1 MCIFFGSLSSMEAGE
16 TTRVRPGLRERKKQR
31 TRETIARVALQL
43 FAERGYERTTLA
55 EIADAAD
62 VSKRTIFTY
71 FESKEDILFSDV
83 PALLEQ
89 LRQTLEQ
96 RPPGSTTVDALREF
110 LSCGA
115 PLDDKAMLRKKI
127 IHTDERLRLSKRA
140 RFGRVEQLI
149 AVSIAKDLQAAPD
162 DVRPPLVAA
171 SITAALTTMRDRLEA
186 ESGEPI
192 SHEQAMAILD
202 EVLEFLSGGLEALRR
217 AQETRAT

>member
-1 MCIFFGSLSSMEAGE
+1 MEAGE
-16 TTRVRPGLRERKKQR
+16 TIQVRPGLRERKKQR
-31 TRETIARVALQL
+31 TRQTIARVALQL
-43 FAERGYERTTLA
+43 FAERGYEQTTLA

-62 VSKRTIFTY
+62 VSKRTIFAY

-96 RPPGSTTVDALREF
+96 RPPGATTVDALSEF
-110 LSCGA
+110 LFSGA
-115 PLDDKAMLRKKI
+115 PLDDKAMLREKI

-149 AVSIAKDLQAAPD
+149 AESIAKDLQAGPD

-171 SITAALTTMRDRLEA
+171 SITAALTTLPDRLAPEA
-186 ESGEPI
+186 GEPI
-192 SHEQAMAILD
+192 SPEQAVAIFD
-202 EVLEFLSGGLEALRR
+202 EVLTFLSGGLDALRR
-217 AQETRAT
+217 GQEARLP